1 MKKRKNKVNQKLTVC
16 ICVAMMSVC
25 LVACK
30 GEGNV
35 SGTEIEKAQSTN
47 AAQNAPEIFVE
58 DEGKA
63 IEVNGECKVLETYK
77 TYNIQ
82 APVQQIVDDFA
93 KQGSKQL
100 EFQSHTVAA
109 EKQDAANE
117 KYDVTDTIKIVVDTA
132 GLFDVMPQKIEES
145 VVYKRE
151 KDSGKWVL
159 TDVTC
164 SKWECD
170 YKQLGGTVWK
180 MSTQDGEKYI
190 RLRDTIEF
198 FYTKDIV
205 NDGDTSYIDFDT
217 TILGACATVKDDKVN
232 LERIHIMSGTIT
244 TDGTITLK
252 AEINEEKVDIV
263 LNEYEP
269 IEKAD
274 LPFTEEEY
282 KAVADQR

>member
-1 MKKRKNKVNQKLTVC
+1 MKKRKNKANQKLIGCV
-16 ICVAMMSVC
+16 CVAMMSVC
-25 LVACK
+25 LVACA
-30 GEGNV
+30 GESNG
-35 SGTEIEKAQSTN
+35 SETAIETTQSVN
-47 AAQNAPEIFVE
+47 ASQNAPEIFVE
-58 DEGKA
+58 NEGKA
-63 IEVNGECKVLETYK
+63 IEVNDECKVLETYK

-82 APVQQIVDDFA
+82 VPVQQVADDFI

-100 EFQSHTVAA
+100 EFQSHTVTV
-109 EKQDAANE
+109 EMQDAANE
-117 KYDVTDTIKIVVDTA
+117 KYDVTDTIKIVAETA
-132 GLFDVMPQKIEES
+132 GPFDVMPQKIEES

-170 YKQLGGTVWK
+170 YKQLGGTTWK
-180 MSTQDGEKYI
+180 MSAQDGEKYI

-205 NDGDTSYIDFDT
+205 NDGDTSYVNFDT
-217 TILGACATVKDDKVN
+217 TILGACATVKDEKVN
-232 LERIHIMSGTIT
+232 LERIHVMSGTIT

-263 LNEYEP
+263 LNDYEP
-269 IEKAD
+269 IEKTK

-282 KAVADQR
+282 KAAADQR